1 MSKNSTELQYTI
13 ENRQVKSYNYE
24 EFWSEW
30 PEQKK
35 RGKAFKDFWAEWL
48 KRKKVGS
55 LNLRGVW
62 SEWLNGYN
70 WDWWITLTF
79 RNRVT
84 AKTANKKW
92 NRWLKVLEME
102 LDDRVGYF
110 RCTELQ
116 KGRKV
121 LHFHSLMLN
130 VSGLHTRTMGN
141 WLKAEKILK
150 KIKED
155 PSEEEI
161 EQLAVCIY
169 WGDKWNEIAGFG
181 RIYKYD
187 PGKGANFYLCKY
199 ISKELSDY
207 KLGGCIL
214 RT

>member
-1 MSKNSTELQYTI
+1 LSYNST
-13 ENRQVKSYNYE
+13 ENRQVKPSFE
-24 EFWSEW
+24 EIWVAKPQESVFNAE
-30 PEQKK
+30 
-35 RGKAFKDFWAEWL
+35 GKL
-48 KRKKVGS
+48 KEVRS
-55 LNLRGVW
+55 LRFIW

-84 AKTANKKW
+84 AKSANKKW
-92 NRWLKVLEME
+92 NKWLRMLEKQ

-169 WGDKWNEIAGFG
+169 WGDKWNELAGFA
-181 RIYKYD
+181 RIYRYD
-187 PGKGANFYLCKY
+187 STKKASYYLTKY

-207 KLGGCIL
+207 RLGGQIL